1 MIKGKKIIALSIVT
15 MMSLTTLQA
24 CGKDD
29 EKSGIDETSVS
40 ADNESNKDK
49 KDKKKNKDEENVD
62 ESNEERDKSS
72 EGSKQ
77 EKPKY
82 IPLEKMKFDKDSDAS
97 QEEKDKAADVLNTF
111 FNESPKDFDPAFETS
126 RHEVEFFSGVP
137 MFYDRNLPYDVRISL
152 KELPEENK
160 NVLLT
165 EMQNRYGQGIHVTD
179 YDNIDF
185 EYKILYLASISEIR
199 RSLVFLEGLQ
209 NVEINQENFYKN
221 SKGDIIA
228 PTNSI
233 IYKTQDP
240 EVNSPYDYPIII
252 KNNNGKY
259 YIDTNSIINFH
270 FGFEDPNASDEN
282 PVPLQLENEENAN
295 DINTDSFGNIIW

>member
-1 MIKGKKIIALSIVT
+1 MIKSKKFFALSIAT
-15 MMSLTTLQA
+15 ILSLSTLQA
-24 CGKDD
+24 CGKEDNRVD
-29 EKSGIDETSVS
+29 SDETSIS
-40 ADNESNKDK
+40 NEKNND
-49 KDKKKNKDEENVD
+49 DKKKTKDKDGENIEEKNI
-62 ESNEERDKSS
+62 SNDN
-72 EGSKQ
+72 SKQ
-77 EKPKY
+77 EKTKY
-82 IPLEKMKFDKDSDAS
+82 IPLEKMKFDKDSDAT
-97 QEEKDKAADVLNTF
+97 QEEKDKAKDVLNTF

-152 KELPEENK
+152 KELSEENK

-270 FGFEDPNASDEN
+270 FGFEDPNALEEN